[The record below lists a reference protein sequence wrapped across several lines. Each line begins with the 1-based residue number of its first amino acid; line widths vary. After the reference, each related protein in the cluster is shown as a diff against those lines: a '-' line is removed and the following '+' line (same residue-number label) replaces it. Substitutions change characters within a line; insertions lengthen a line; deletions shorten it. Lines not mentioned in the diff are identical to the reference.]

1 VKYSYYPGC
10 TLHSTAGEYDQSVR
24 AVCERLG
31 IELAEIPGWACCGAT
46 SAHSVN
52 ELLAYALPA
61 HTITAATENAI
72 VAPCAACYN
81 RLRYTDV
88 KLRQD
93 PGTRREVEAAMG
105 REYRAGVAIRHLLD
119 VVANDVTEE
128 ALKTSLRRD
137 LGGVKVVCYYG
148 CLLTRPKD
156 VAAFDDMEEPRTMDR
171 LMEACG
177 AEVLDWPHRVICCGA
192 AFSLSRTDIVY
203 HMTGKILASAVKA
216 GADAVVVACPMC
228 QSNLDLRQPAIMKE
242 RGMAERIP
250 TVYFTQLMGWAMG
263 YSPRELGFNKIMI
276 DTSPLLQK
284 IGAAS
289 KAATAPSEG

>member
-1 VKYSYYPGC
+1 VRFSYYPGC
-10 TLHSTAGEYDQSVR
+10 TLHSTAVEYDRSAR

-31 IELAEIPGWACCGAT
+31 IELADIPGWACCGAT

-61 HTITAATENAI
+61 HTISNATEESI
-72 VAPCAACYN
+72 IAPCAACYN

-88 KLRQD
+88 ELRRD
-93 PGTRREVEAAMG
+93 PDLRREVEAAMG

-119 VVANDVTEE
+119 VVANDFSEDEVK
-128 ALKTSLRRD
+128 AVLRRD
-137 LGGVKVVCYYG
+137 LGGIKVVCYYG

-156 VAAFDDMEEPRTMDR
+156 VAAFDDMEEPRSMDR

-192 AFSLSRTDIVY
+192 AFSLSRTDIVH

-242 RGMAERIP
+242 LGLAERIP
-250 TVYFTQLMGWAMG
+250 TVYFTQLTGWCMG
-263 YSPRELGFNKIMI
+263 YEPRELGFDKIMI
-276 DTSPLLQK
+276 DTSSLLHK
-284 IGAAS
+284 IGAGS
-289 KAATAPSEG
+289 EDAPAPAEG

>member
-1 VKYSYYPGC
+1 MKFSYYPGC
-10 TLHSTAGEYDQSVR
+10 TLHSTAVEYDQSAR
-24 AVCERLG
+24 AVCKRLG
-31 IELAEIPGWACCGAT
+31 IELADIPGWACCGAT

-61 HTITAATENAI
+61 HTITNATEGAI

-88 KLRQD
+88 ALRGD
-93 PGTRREVEAAMG
+93 PHLRREVEGAMG
-105 REYRAGVAIRHLLD
+105 REYRSGVAVRHLLD
-119 VVANDVTEE
+119 VVANDVPEE
-128 ALKTSLRRD
+128 GIKAALQRD

-156 VAAFDDMEEPRTMDR
+156 VAAFDDMEEPRAMDR

-177 AEVLDWPHRVICCGA
+177 AEVLDWPHRVVCCGA

-203 HMTGKILASAVKA
+203 HMTGKLLASAVKA

-228 QSNLDLRQPAIMKE
+228 HSNLDLRQPAIMKE
-242 RGMAERIP
+242 RGITERVP
-250 TVYFTQLMGWAMG
+250 AVYFTQLLGWCMG
-263 YSPRELGFNKIMI
+263 YSPDELGFKKIMV
-276 DTSPLLQK
+276 DTSSLLHK
-284 IGAAS
+284 IGAGR
-289 KAATAPSEG
+289 KDVPAPSEG

>member
-1 VKYSYYPGC
+1 VKFSYYPGC
-10 TLHSTAGEYDQSVR
+10 TLHSTAVEYDRSAR
-24 AVCERLG
+24 AVCERLE

-61 HTITAATENAI
+61 HTISSAGEQSI

-88 KLRQD
+88 ELRQNSQL
-93 PGTRREVEAAMG
+93 RHEVETAIG

-119 VVANDVTEE
+119 VVANDVPEE
-128 ALKTSLRRD
+128 KLKAALQRD

-156 VAAFDDMEEPRTMDR
+156 VAAFDDMEEPRSMDR

-192 AFSLSRTDIVY
+192 AFSLSRTDIVH

-228 QSNLDLRQPAIMKE
+228 QSNLDLRQAAIMKE
-242 RGMAERIP
+242 RGIAERIP

-263 YSPRELGFNKIMI
+263 YGPAELGFNKIMI

-284 IGAAS
+284 AGAGS
-289 KAATAPSEG
+289 KDAPAPAEG